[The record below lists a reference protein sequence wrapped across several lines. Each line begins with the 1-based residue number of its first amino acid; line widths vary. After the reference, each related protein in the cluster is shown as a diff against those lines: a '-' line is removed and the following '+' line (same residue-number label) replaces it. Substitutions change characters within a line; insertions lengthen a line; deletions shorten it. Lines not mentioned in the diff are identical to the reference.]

1 MKRGILS
8 LIISIFIIVFS
19 SSLSF
24 AGGNDINL
32 QAMAQGEFEDL
43 SKEVGLIVSYVPL
56 APAEPLGVL
65 GFDIGIEVT
74 GARISS
80 GATFWEK
87 AVADGKPP
95 DYVVLPKIHVQKGLP
110 FGIDLGAIYAMAP
123 GTNISLYGGEL
134 KWAFMKGSIV
144 SPAAAIRGSY
154 TALAGVD
161 DLDAT
166 TYGLDASISKGFGP
180 LTPYAGLGQVWI
192 KTSENVNDTILDLDD
207 VSTSATKLFIGAK
220 LKVLLLGIV
229 LQADFSDTQMYSARA
244 NISF

>member
-1 MKRGILS
+1 MKRGTLS
-8 LIISIFIIVFS
+8 LINSIFIIVFS

-32 QAMAQGEFEDL
+32 QAMAQSEFEDL

-74 GARISS
+74 EARISS

-154 TALAGVD
+154 TALAGVN

-180 LTPYAGLGQVWI
+180 LTPYAGLGNVWI
-192 KTSENVNDTILDLDD
+192 KTKENAGLGLND

-220 LKVLLLGIV
+220 FKILLLGIV